1 MKLEFRC
8 NPKKALWK
16 SDDSFKGIANDN
28 DDDDDDDDDDDA
40 IGELELDLN
49 QLLDK
54 NQSQHLTT

>member
-16 SDDSFKGIANDN
+16 SDDSFKGIAN

>member
-16 SDDSFKGIANDN
+16 SDDSFKGIAN
-28 DDDDDDDDDDDA
+28 DDDDDDDA